1 MRTNNSNILLELE
14 NINSAEIPSVI
25 LLFGKNSF
33 LRDQFIEKIRS
44 QSLSED
50 ESSFNHDFFDLNN
63 VSLMDVQA
71 ASQTFP
77 FMSDKRLIEIKNS
90 EKFNADDKEKL
101 EKIIENKVDSVI
113 LFFISD
119 KVDARSIFYK
129 TIKKYGKIF
138 DVDTFPNYLLKDW
151 TITTAK
157 TLGINLTK
165 DVSEFIF
172 EIVEPSMGHIY
183 SELKKLR
190 DFVGVG
196 GNVSIDDVSNL
207 VGRSKVDAIFKL
219 GDLFLQGNLEEA
231 LVVVRRLLS
240 NEAPELLLGVLRSNV
255 SRWLACKI
263 AVSKGLDDSKIIE
276 TTKIPKFLLKNV
288 KNQSKNLSVSY
299 LRYLCLRLQELDRRI
314 KREGDKSNLC
324 RLFEIFF
331 IESHLA
337 RRKQLK
343 AAV

>member
-25 LLFGKNSF
+25 LLFGKNFF

-50 ESSFNHDFFDLNN
+50 ENSFNHDFFDLNN

-77 FMSDKRLIEIKNS
+77 FISDKRLIEIKNS
-90 EKFNADDKEKL
+90 EKFNADDKEQL
-101 EKIIENKVDSVI
+101 EKMIEDKVDSVI

-119 KVDARSIFYK
+119 KVDVRSIFYK
-129 TIKKYGKIF
+129 IIKKYGKIF

-151 TITTAK
+151 TIATAK

-172 EIVEPSMGHIY
+172 EVVEPSMGHIY

-196 GNVSIDDVSNL
+196 GNVSINDVSNL

-240 NEAPELLLGVLRSNV
+240 NEAPEMLLGVLRSNV

-331 IESHLA
+331 IESHLV